1 MTQVASLPFGA
12 AKGLGAGLGG
22 AGAKAKGFFTGG
34 RTKTIE
40 ESDEVTG
47 FSLPVPQLP
56 PKDNDGI
63 PPPVPKQVTPTHT
76 PDPPSGQV
84 SQPTALAT
92 LSHSGDLPVMNT
104 AAFAGE
110 GLAPREPGALR
121 VTVINAKDLSQSS
134 DIKPYA
140 TLKIGKKEYQTK
152 HHAKTVAPE
161 WDESF
166 SFLVGP
172 ETESMSL
179 TVYDHKSFGKDKHL
193 GEADVELWRHI
204 QLGSPNPINAAEVW
218 VELREGTGSVKL
230 RLEFEPGIA
239 KLPHSGSMI
248 SIPRTPV
255 SSPSRFNTSRRTS
268 NVRRED
274 TP

>member
-1 MTQVASLPFGA
+1 MDWDQVGTADSLGTTKIDLSILEPMEAREVVLPLSDPKHGQKGEIKLGFVFIPQIVAKSRKSTSTFGTLSSVGGRTMTHVASLPFGA

-22 AGAKAKGFFTGG
+22 AGAKAKRIFTGG

-40 ESDEVTG
+40 ENDEVTG
-47 FSLPVPQLP
+47 FSLAVPQLP
-56 PKDNDGI
+56 PKDNNGI
-63 PPPVPKQVTPTHT
+63 PPPVPKQVTPAHT

-84 SQPTALAT
+84 SQPTALAA

-110 GLAPREPGALR
+110 GSAPREPGTLR

-161 WDESF
+161 WC
-166 SFLVGP
+166 V
-172 ETESMSL
+172 SL
-179 TVYDHKSFGKDKHL
+179 LTASY
-193 GEADVELWRHI
+193 
-204 QLGSPNPINAAEVW
+204 SP
-218 VELREGTGSVKL
+218 
-230 RLEFEPGIA
+230 
-239 KLPHSGSMI
+239 I
-248 SIPRTPV
+248 SILL
-255 SSPSRFNTSRRTS
+255 SP
-268 NVRRED
+268 
-274 TP
+274 